1 MSCPLPNLV
10 CLYWLCLQGSDPAR
24 REEITEQKQ
33 GAMIRLEQVKR
44 REVGPEIIKMQAL
57 IQRCNAE
64 LEEMTLVEQY
74 RKDESYD
81 PILDVERHS

>member
-1 MSCPLPNLV
+1 
-10 CLYWLCLQGSDPAR
+10 
-24 REEITEQKQ
+24 
-33 GAMIRLEQVKR
+33 MIRLEQVKR